1 MNKFEGTILPRLTP
15 VTWLYSAGLLY
26 ISCICLSIWF
36 ITQQPYLGIKLTE
49 SNIGKMLTVSAIY
62 SKTAAEK
69 LNISDKVSEITA
81 SGFDSQKLSALSI
94 MEEPDN
100 FKTYL
105 PYNQFVEHHQKL
117 YKILSQSV
125 IYLKLADGRQISI
138 SPLNSRPISHLPF
151 QFWALIIIAGIGFY
165 IGLWIWIFRR
175 GKIEARLIAISGLG
189 FMVGACCL
197 AIYSNREL
205 TINPEHYAFLAS
217 LNHLG
222 NITFAYSSLI
232 LLYYYPSKISNF
244 PFALI
249 GYFAL
254 ALVWLNETL
263 QWLEIPFH
271 TFYFL
276 PYIASSA
283 VGFLFGRWQ
292 WLRHKHNPV
301 ARASIRWFLLT
312 LTLCIGCALALYFIP
327 TMFNETPLLPVW
339 LAQLIILSLYVGLV
353 LGVIQYRLFD
363 IEKWWF
369 NCWSWF
375 LSGCLVIALDL
386 LLIYLFSIHP
396 LNSLSIAI
404 LITTW
409 CYFPLRHWF
418 WVNTVHPHC
427 SRIEEFFPLLTQ
439 SYISSPSIQH
449 FEDSWSDILHKIY
462 KPLSLQL
469 SPHPVESVSISNH
482 GLSIILPALNNE
494 QHIIVSGMEK
504 GGKLFSTHD
513 VRFIESALDYAR
525 NCISWKTYRE
535 EGANQERDR
544 ITRDLHDDVGA
555 LLLTLIH
562 KAESAENA
570 LLAKNALNGVRNTI
584 YSLRNDSYMPFNT
597 ILSNWREEI
606 KQRTDAAKVSLLWKV
621 DTMDKSYYLSP
632 RQRINL
638 DRIIRESITNILK
651 HALPQCIDIYITE
664 TNNKTQLIIIDDG
677 DSPDSSTWQAN
688 TGLYNL
694 NNRASEINASINW
707 SSLHASPSLKTG
719 TKLTITLPKMEN
731 KPYALSPDS

>member
-1 MNKFEGTILPRLTP
+1 MNKFEGTILPRLSP
-15 VTWLYSAGLLY
+15 LSWLYSAGLLY
-26 ISCICLSIWF
+26 LSCLCLSIWF
-36 ITQQPYLGIKLTE
+36 ITQQPYLGIQLTE
-49 SNIGKMLTVSAIY
+49 SEAGEMLTVSAIY
-62 SKTAAEK
+62 SKTSAEK
-69 LNISDKVSEITA
+69 LNISDKITEITA
-81 SGFDSQKLSALSI
+81 KGFESQNLSALSI

-100 FKTYL
+100 FKTYWQ
-105 PYNQFVEHHQKL
+105 YNQFVEHNQKL
-117 YKILSQSV
+117 YQILSQAV
-125 IYLKLADGRQISI
+125 ISLTLDDGRQISI

-151 QFWALIIIAGIGFY
+151 QFWALLVIAGIGFY
-165 IGLWIWIFRR
+165 IGLWIWVFRR
-175 GKIEARLIAISGLG
+175 GQIEARLIAISGLG

-205 TINPEHYAFLAS
+205 VIHPSQYAVISS

-222 NITFAYSSLI
+222 NITFAYSSLA
-232 LLYYYPSKISNF
+232 LLYYYPSKIANV

-249 GYFAL
+249 TYLAL
-254 ALVWLNETL
+254 TLVWLNETL
-263 QWLEIPFH
+263 QWLEIPVH

-283 VGFLFGRWQ
+283 IGFVLGRWQ

-327 TMFNETPLLPVW
+327 TLFNETPLLPVW
-339 LAQLIILSLYVGLV
+339 LAQLIILSLYAGLV

-375 LSGCLVIALDL
+375 LSGCFVIALDL
-386 LLIYLFSIHP
+386 LLIYFFSIHP
-396 LNSLSIAI
+396 LNSLSAAI
-404 LITTW
+404 IITSW
-409 CYFPLRHWF
+409 CYFPLRYWL
-418 WVNTVHPHC
+418 WTNTVQPHC

-439 SYISSPSIQH
+439 AYISSPSIEH

-469 SPHPVESVSISNH
+469 NPHPIESVSISDH

-504 GGKLFSTHD
+504 GGKLFSMHD

-525 NCISWKTYRE
+525 NCISWKTSRE
-535 EGANQERDR
+535 EGANQERER

-570 LLAKNALNGVRNTI
+570 LLAKNALNGVRDTI
-584 YSLRNDSYMPFNT
+584 YSLRNDSYQPFNT
-597 ILSNWREEI
+597 TLSNWREEI
-606 KQRTDAAKVSLLWKV
+606 KQRTDAAQVNLLWKV
-621 DTMDKSYYLSP
+621 VDLSQPYYLSP

-638 DRIIRESITNILK
+638 DRIVRESISNILK
-651 HALPQCIDIYITE
+651 HALPQCIDIYLTE
-664 TNNKTQLIIIDDG
+664 VNNTTQLIIIDDG
-677 DSPDSSTWQAN
+677 DSSDPSTWQAN

-694 NNRASEINASINW
+694 NTRASEINASLNW
-707 SSLHASPSLKTG
+707 SCLNNSSHLKTG
-719 TKLTITLPKMEN
+719 TKLTITLPKMGN
-731 KPYALSPDS
+731 KSYALNPDS